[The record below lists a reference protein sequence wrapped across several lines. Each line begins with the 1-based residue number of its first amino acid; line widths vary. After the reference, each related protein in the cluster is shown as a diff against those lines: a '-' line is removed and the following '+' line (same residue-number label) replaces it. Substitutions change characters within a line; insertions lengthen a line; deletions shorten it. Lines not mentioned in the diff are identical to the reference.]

1 MVFPMVPS
9 GAASDEMI
17 TEMFDKDE
25 MASS

>member
-1 MVFPMVPS
+1 MVPS